1 MVVRNKGEQSRFARG
16 VAVVGYDRSG
26 TAKAEMSDY
35 ISHGPILRPVMPE
48 LDSIRGLAILG
59 VLFYHGFYWK
69 IDLTAFPL
77 WQGRILNLTS
87 SGRMGVDLFFVLS
100 GFLITGLLLDSC
112 DAPHYYSRFYV
123 RRAKR
128 ILPAYVA
135 ILGIL
140 ALLRYPPAFLALS
153 AAFLSNLTPL
163 FGVAI
168 AYPVLWSLA
177 VEEHFYLAW
186 PATVRHLSRAALLTL
201 CAFIIL
207 ASPILRFIS
216 FQTAHDFQFN
226 NYTWNSA
233 DGLACGAVV
242 AILLRIWEEKRQYL
256 RRLVAASLVTAFLLS
271 PFAATYRET
280 AAGAALQVVP
290 WHALFM
296 GVLGAFLLIGTSRL
310 KYLVHI
316 PILRFFGRISY
327 GLYLVHLLVFDAFD
341 RLTRWHG
348 LSGLAL
354 RFCVA
359 ATVAIVLAWLSREYF
374 EERFLRHH
382 SRVSVTAVTTPSS

>member
-1 MVVRNKGEQSRFARG
+1 
-16 VAVVGYDRSG
+16 
-26 TAKAEMSDY
+26 MSDS
-35 ISHGPILRPVMPE
+35 ISHEPILRPAMPE

-69 IDLTAFPL
+69 IDLTTFPL
-77 WQGRILNLTS
+77 WQGRILNLAS
-87 SGRMGVDLFFVLS
+87 SGRMGVNLFFVLS

-112 DAPHYYSRFYV
+112 EFPHYYRRFYV

-163 FGVAI
+163 VGVAI

-201 CAFIIL
+201 CAVIIL
-207 ASPILRFIS
+207 ASPILRFVS
-216 FQTAHDFQFN
+216 FQAAHDFQFN

-242 AILLRIWEEKRQYL
+242 AILVRMWKEKRQYL
-256 RRLVAASLVTAFLLS
+256 RRLVAASLMTASLLS
-271 PFAATYRET
+271 PFAAMYRET
-280 AAGAALQVVP
+280 AFGAALQVVP

-296 GVLGAFLLIGTSRL
+296 GILGAFLLIGTSHL

-316 PILRFFGRISY
+316 PTLRFFGRISY
-327 GLYLVHLLVFDAFD
+327 GLYLVHILVFNAFD
-341 RLTRWHG
+341 RLVRWHG

-359 ATVAIVLAWLSREYF
+359 TTVAIALAWLSREYF
-374 EERFLRHH
+374 EERFLRNY
-382 SRVSVTAVTTPSS
+382 SRVSVTAVTTPGSLAND